1 MQNLYIGDCINYT
14 MYSDAGRPKPSNNTY
29 IDFICILLKF
39 LKNIKHFCPKMYLTL
54 LLIQKIYF
62 NVNI

>member
-39 LKNIKHFCPKMYLTL
+39 LKT
-54 LLIQKIYF
+54 
-62 NVNI
+62 